1 MDDNAKGRIW
11 HGLFI
16 VVLYHPFHTQTV
28 LVLFAGVGMYL
39 CLVVEVAV
47 VVAVLFFMSCSGN
60 GMPLSR

>member
-11 HGLFI
+11 HELFI
-16 VVLYHPFHTQTV
+16 VVLSHPFHAQTV
-28 LVLFAGVGMYL
+28 LVLFAGVGLYL